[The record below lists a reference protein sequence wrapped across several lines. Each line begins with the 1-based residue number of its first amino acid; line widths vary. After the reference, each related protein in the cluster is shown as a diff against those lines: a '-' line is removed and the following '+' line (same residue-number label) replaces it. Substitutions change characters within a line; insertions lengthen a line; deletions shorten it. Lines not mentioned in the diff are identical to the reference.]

1 MTAML
6 IPDDEE
12 KKGRKDESLR
22 HSSPPY
28 HGWRAAANAGLIVKA
43 DQAWLPATWV
53 RPKPVARK
61 VVSDQT

>member
-1 MTAML
+1 
-6 IPDDEE
+6 
-12 KKGRKDESLR
+12 LR

-61 VVSDQT
+61 AVSDQT